1 MDPHL
6 QCLTATNARGET
18 SQEDAD
24 EYDGQHDRAITDML
38 KALLESPATLKTF
51 EVNASPAQRLRS
63 AEQLEETGRSS
74 RHVQFI
80 VPGVPK
86 VGIPR

>member
-18 SQEDAD
+18 SQEEAD

-38 KALLESPATLKTF
+38 KALLESPATLETF
-51 EVNASPAQRLRS
+51 EVNASTAQRAPGAHRP
-63 AEQLEETGRSS
+63 
-74 RHVQFI
+74 I
-80 VPGVPK
+80 VPVRPIHRAGVPK
-86 VGIPR
+86 VGIPG

>member
-18 SQEDAD
+18 SQEEAD

-38 KALLESPATLKTF
+38 KALLESLATLKTF
-51 EVNASPAQRLRS
+51 EVNASTAQRLRF
-63 AEQLEETGRSS
+63 GRAAGAD
-74 RHVQFI
+74 RPI
-80 VPGVPK
+80 VPARSIHRAG
-86 VGIPR
+86 GA

>member
-18 SQEDAD
+18 SQEEAD

-38 KALLESPATLKTF
+38 KALLGISCDTETF
-51 EVNASPAQRLRS
+51 EVNASTAQRLRS
-63 AEQLEETGRSS
+63 AEQLEHTGRSS

-86 VGIPR
+86 VGIPG